1 MGVSEAFQ
9 VFSLSETDLVVGS
22 SVFSLET
29 FVLSS
34 TDLHTLLVGNLLAA
48 EDCAVGGCGAYVF
61 LGEGAAG
68 TGGAGGGF
76 TDC

>member
-1 MGVSEAFQ
+1 M
-9 VFSLSETDLVVGS
+9 FSLSETDLVVGS
-22 SVFSLET
+22 SVFSL
-29 FVLSS
+29 VLSS
-34 TDLHTLLVGNLLAA
+34 TDLHTLWVGNLLAA

-61 LGEGAAG
+61 FGEGAAG

>member
-1 MGVSEAFQ
+1 M
-9 VFSLSETDLVVGS
+9 FSLSETDLVVGS

-29 FVLSS
+29 LVLSS
-34 TDLHTLLVGNLLAA
+34 TDLHTLLVGNLLDA

-61 LGEGAAG
+61 FGEGAAG